1 MYKRLVLKLLKRV
14 KTEEKFEIIYHFLKG
29 MLD

>member
-1 MYKRLVLKLLKRV
+1 MYKRLVLELLKRV
-14 KTEEKFEIIYHFLKG
+14 KTEKEFKIIYHFLKG

>member
-1 MYKRLVLKLLKRV
+1 MYKQLVLELLKRV
-14 KTEEKFEIIYHFLKG
+14 KAEKEFKIIYHFLKG

>member
-1 MYKRLVLKLLKRV
+1 MYKRLVMELLKRV
-14 KTEEKFEIIYHFLKG
+14 KAEKDYKIIYYFLKG